1 MYKDVIC
8 GNHRIR
14 GDSSGAKVLYAIE
27 IMLLKILTRLLYI
40 KKLIQ
45 IPTTTTTKITQ
56 KYKVK
61 ETKKNV
67 NWYTRK

>member
-45 IPTTTTTKITQ
+45 IPTTTTTKNNSKI
-56 KYKVK
+56 
-61 ETKKNV
+61 
-67 NWYTRK
+67 